1 MADEGLPVVARFEV
15 RQRSYLAPDG
25 TVLRPLPDFASDI
38 PKLLALYRGM
48 VLTRAFDLKAV
59 SLQRTGRLGT
69 YAVSL
74 GQEAVAVGIAS
85 AMRQEDVLLPSYRD
99 NGTLLWR
106 GTKMEEI
113 LLFWGGDERGNL
125 SSGPAHDFPYCIP
138 VGSQAPQ
145 AAGVA
150 YAFKLRKEPRV
161 AVCLFGDGATS
172 KGDVWEA
179 MNFAGVHKLPLLF
192 VANNNQWAIS
202 VPLKLQTASQTLA
215 QKAIAAGFTGEQVD
229 GNDVIAVRAA
239 AEEAIAQARAGGGPR
254 LIEALTY
261 RLSDHTTADDAA
273 RYRSPE
279 EVQTRWKE
287 EPIARLRAYLVSQKA
302 WGKAQEEEL
311 AAECQKEIEAAI
323 ERYLASSPRAPETM
337 FDHLYARASERSSAE
352 ARMPELTLIEAINLA
367 LARAMQEDAN
377 VVVLGEDVGVNGG
390 VFRATVGLQQRFGAE
405 RVIDTPLAEL
415 LISGLCVGMAAQGL
429 KPVGEIQFMG
439 FIYPCIDQLVNHAS
453 RLRNRTQGRLSCPM
467 VLRTPHGGGIRAPEH
482 HSESTEA
489 MLAHIPGLRVV
500 MPSSPERAYGLLL
513 ASIRDPDPVVFL
525 EPTRIYRAAKG
536 QVEDNGEALPLDIAF
551 VLRQGHDVTLISW
564 GAVVKETLAAAAEL
578 AGQGIEAEVIDLAT
592 LKPYDEE
599 TVLASVTKTGRCVIV
614 HEAARTGGFGA
625 EIAALIAERG
635 LTSLLAPVARVTGY
649 DTIMPLPRLEQR
661 YIPSVPRIVAATRKA
676 CEFA

>member
-74 GQEAVAVGIAS
+74 GQEAVSVGIAS

-273 RYRSPE
+273 RYRPPE

-337 FDHLYARASERSSAE
+337 FDHLYAE
-352 ARMPELTLIEAINLA
+352 
-367 LARAMQEDAN
+367 
-377 VVVLGEDVGVNGG
+377 
-390 VFRATVGLQQRFGAE
+390 
-405 RVIDTPLAEL
+405 
-415 LISGLCVGMAAQGL
+415 
-429 KPVGEIQFMG
+429 
-439 FIYPCIDQLVNHAS
+439 
-453 RLRNRTQGRLSCPM
+453 
-467 VLRTPHGGGIRAPEH
+467 
-482 HSESTEA
+482 
-489 MLAHIPGLRVV
+489 
-500 MPSSPERAYGLLL
+500 
-513 ASIRDPDPVVFL
+513 
-525 EPTRIYRAAKG
+525 
-536 QVEDNGEALPLDIAF
+536 
-551 VLRQGHDVTLISW
+551 
-564 GAVVKETLAAAAEL
+564 
-578 AGQGIEAEVIDLAT
+578 
-592 LKPYDEE
+592 
-599 TVLASVTKTGRCVIV
+599 
-614 HEAARTGGFGA
+614 
-625 EIAALIAERG
+625 
-635 LTSLLAPVARVTGY
+635 
-649 DTIMPLPRLEQR
+649 LPRTYASQR
-661 YIPSVPRIVAATRKA
+661 AQLSGGSDA
-676 CEFA
+676 

>member
-1 MADEGLPVVARFEV
+1 MASRRVNQDLPVIARFEV
-15 RQRSYLAPDG
+15 RHRNYLAPDG
-25 TVLRPLPDFASDI
+25 SITRPLPAFASDAN
-38 PKLLALYRGM
+38 LLIALYRAM
-48 VLTRAFDLKAV
+48 VLLRLFDKKAV
-59 SLQRTGRLGT
+59 ALQRTGRLGT

-74 GQEAVAVGIAS
+74 GQEAVSVGIAS

-215 QKAIAAGFTGEQVD
+215 QKAIAAGFSGEQVD

-239 AEEAIAQARAGGGPR
+239 AEEAIAQARAGAGPR

-273 RYRSPE
+273 RYRPPE

-302 WGKAQEEEL
+302 WGKSQEEQL
-311 AAECQKEIEAAI
+311 AAECHERVEAAV
-323 ERYLASSPRAPETM
+323 ERYLATGPRAPQTM
-337 FDHLYARASERSSAE
+337 FDHLYA
-352 ARMPELTLIEAINLA
+352 EL
-367 LARAMQEDAN
+367 
-377 VVVLGEDVGVNGG
+377 
-390 VFRATVGLQQRFGAE
+390 
-405 RVIDTPLAEL
+405 P
-415 LISGLCVGMAAQGL
+415 
-429 KPVGEIQFMG
+429 
-439 FIYPCIDQLVNHAS
+439 
-453 RLRNRTQGRLSCPM
+453 
-467 VLRTPHGGGIRAPEH
+467 
-482 HSESTEA
+482 
-489 MLAHIPGLRVV
+489 
-500 MPSSPERAYGLLL
+500 
-513 ASIRDPDPVVFL
+513 
-525 EPTRIYRAAKG
+525 
-536 QVEDNGEALPLDIAF
+536 
-551 VLRQGHDVTLISW
+551 
-564 GAVVKETLAAAAEL
+564 AVY
-578 AGQGIEAEVIDLAT
+578 AGQRQE
-592 LKPYDEE
+592 
-599 TVLASVTKTGRCVIV
+599 
-614 HEAARTGGFGA
+614 
-625 EIAALIAERG
+625 
-635 LTSLLAPVARVTGY
+635 
-649 DTIMPLPRLEQR
+649 LEQA
-661 YIPSVPRIVAATRKA
+661 SDA
-676 CEFA
+676 